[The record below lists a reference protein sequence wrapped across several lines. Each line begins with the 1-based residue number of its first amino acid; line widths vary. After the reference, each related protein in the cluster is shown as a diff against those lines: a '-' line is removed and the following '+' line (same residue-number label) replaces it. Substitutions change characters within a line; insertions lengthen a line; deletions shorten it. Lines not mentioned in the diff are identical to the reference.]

1 MPRYQQPRGPVGPG
15 LRAGALLLALLAG
28 AALRL
33 SAQELVPGTYDFA
46 AENLYPRPVAEQYR
60 RQRVRAVL
68 VQQQAPDPRR
78 PGRPLTLTPISYQEL
93 DGQGR
98 VISQYW
104 PNGDQLAR
112 RLDKGYDP
120 ASHELVS
127 ATTYR
132 RLIDPTD
139 TTRLGRVWLPE
150 AHTSYPPPAAG
161 TGAAA
166 TWDATTGDWQ
176 LSQRYRRWQ
185 AHDTTYLATTQ
196 ASSGRLT
203 ALDRRYYVG
212 RGQRLQR
219 QDKLTYWPL
228 EGLSQA
234 EYNYVQQEKG
244 RVPEIGQLDFEQE
257 FLAYT
262 AAHPE
267 LARVVRSRTSLPWK
281 DEVARHA
288 AGRLKPLAT
297 QTYDAR
303 GLVRSR
309 TAVGIRTAVDIRT
322 DYERDAHGQL
332 RQAQYYRD
340 KELWQRTSFSY
351 LPNGLLDHATAF
363 DARGRQTG
371 TFLYSYRYY

>member
-1 MPRYQQPRGPVGPG
+1 MPSYQPPHGP
-15 LRAGALLLALLAG
+15 LKQALLLVLLAG
-28 AALRL
+28 AAPRL
-33 SAQELVPGTYDFA
+33 AAQELVPGTYDPA
-46 AENLYPRPVAEQYR
+46 AENLYPRPVAEQLR

-78 PGRPLTLTPISYQEL
+78 PGRPLTLTLISYQEL
-93 DGQGR
+93 DAQGR

-104 PNGDQLAR
+104 PKGDQLVR
-112 RLDKGYDP
+112 RLDKSYDP

-127 ATTYR
+127 ATTYY
-132 RLIDPTD
+132 RLADPTD

-150 AHTSYPPPAAG
+150 SHTSYPPPAAG
-161 TGAAA
+161 TGSVA
-166 TWDATTGDWQ
+166 TWNVTTGDWQ

-196 ASSGRLT
+196 ATTGRLT

-244 RVPEIGQLDFEQE
+244 RVPEIGQLDFESE

-267 LARVVRSRTSLPWK
+267 WGRLLRSRTSLPWK
-281 DEVARHA
+281 DELARHA
-288 AGRLKPLAT
+288 AGRLKPQAT
-297 QTYDAR
+297 QTYDAH

-309 TAVGIRTAVDIRT
+309 TAAGIRTAVSIRT
-322 DYERDAHGQL
+322 EYERDAHGQL
-332 RQAQYYRD
+332 RQTQYYRD
-340 KELWQRTSFSY
+340 KELWQRTTFSY
-351 LPNGLLDHATAF
+351 LPNGLLDRATAF
-363 DARGRQTG
+363 DAQGRQTS
-371 TFLYSYRYY
+371 TLLYSYRYY